1 MQFYLGI
8 LIQFAL
14 LILVIVLIVAM
25 VQIVL
30 MLLDVREVTKRVRQ
44 ISASLKVMDY
54 LFDSDDLKALAKNLK
69 KLIFG
74 LLEFVARFVKRLGG
88 GGEKDA

>member
-1 MQFYLGI
+1 MPFYLGV
-8 LIQFAL
+8 LLQFSL
-14 LILVIVLIVAM
+14 LILVIAFIVAT

-30 MLLDVREVTKRVRQ
+30 ILLDIREVSKRARQ
-44 ISASLKVMDY
+44 ISSSLKVMDY

-74 LLEFVARFVKRLGG
+74 ILEVIGRFIKRLSG

>member
-8 LIQFAL
+8 LLQFSL
-14 LILVIVLIVAM
+14 LILVIAFIVAT

-30 MLLDVREVTKRVRQ
+30 ILLDIREVSKRARQ

-54 LFDSDDLKALAKNLK
+54 LFDTDDLKALAKNLK

-74 LLEFVARFVKRLGG
+74 ILEVIGRFIKRLSG

>member
-1 MQFYLGI
+1 MQFYLG
-8 LIQFAL
+8 LLLQFSL
-14 LILVIVLIVAM
+14 LILVIAIIVAT

-30 MLLDVREVTKRVRQ
+30 ILLDIREVSKRARQ
-44 ISASLKVMDY
+44 VSASLKVMDY
-54 LFDSDDLKALAKNLK
+54 LFDGDDLKVLAKNLK

-74 LLEFVARFVKRLGG
+74 ILEVIARFIKRLSG

>member
-1 MQFYLGI
+1 MPFYLGV
-8 LIQFAL
+8 LLQFSL
-14 LILVIVLIVAM
+14 LILVIAFIVAT

-30 MLLDVREVTKRVRQ
+30 ILLDIREVSKRARQ
-44 ISASLKVMDY
+44 ISSSLKVMDY

-69 KLIFG
+69 NLIFG
-74 LLEFVARFVKRLGG
+74 ILEVISRFIKRLSG

>member
-1 MQFYLGI
+1 MPFYLGV
-8 LIQFAL
+8 LLQFSL
-14 LILVIVLIVAM
+14 LILVIAFIVAT

-30 MLLDVREVTKRVRQ
+30 ILLDIREVSKRARQ
-44 ISASLKVMDY
+44 ISSSLKVMDY

-69 KLIFG
+69 NLIFG
-74 LLEFVARFVKRLGG
+74 ILEVIGRFIKRLSG